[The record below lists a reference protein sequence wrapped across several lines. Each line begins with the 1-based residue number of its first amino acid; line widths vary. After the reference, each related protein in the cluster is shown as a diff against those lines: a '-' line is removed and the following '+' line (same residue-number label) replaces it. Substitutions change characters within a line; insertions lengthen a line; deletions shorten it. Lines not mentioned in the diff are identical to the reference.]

1 VRSAWV
7 FSRRKTGVTGA
18 GRKKETA
25 QKTARFVPVYTG
37 KESTVLI
44 VIPSRVKDS
53 CRLDTRY
60 RKNYRMSM
68 IENLNAIKISG
79 IRNFIKTEK
88 NRWTCSKC
96 GGTSVFTG
104 IVVIPVEKRKYKAF
118 FFKK

>member
-1 VRSAWV
+1 
-7 FSRRKTGVTGA
+7 
-18 GRKKETA
+18 
-25 QKTARFVPVYTG
+25 
-37 KESTVLI
+37 
-44 VIPSRVKDS
+44 
-53 CRLDTRY
+53 
-60 RKNYRMSM
+60 M